1 MKIFKML
8 CITLLASQISFA
20 QTPKPVYK
28 NATLPLNVRVEDLL
42 SRMTVEEKVAQTLC
56 IWNEKK
62 KMLDDNKNFSPA
74 KASSTG
80 ILKYGMGQ
88 VARPNEVKNKDSR
101 SAKAT
106 AEYANALQKWVL
118 ENTRLGIPVMYH
130 EESLHGNQAFQSTH
144 FPSALAMSS
153 SWNETLYTEIYSK
166 IAEEVRLRGGHQVL
180 APVLDVARDPRWGRT
195 EETMGEDPY
204 LISRLGVT
212 QIKAYQ
218 GPGPVLGPTNVAAT
232 LKHFGV
238 HGQPEGGVNVGPV
251 TMDER
256 TVREYVFPG
265 FEACVK
271 EGKAWGVMPCYNEL
285 NGTPAHANVR
295 LLSDI
300 LRKEWGFKGLIVS
313 DYDGVEQVQTLHH
326 VSGDTATTAYKVFK
340 AGVDVETPDPWA
352 FPKLLGLVKS
362 GKITKAELDTTV
374 SRILRLKFLLGLF
387 EKPYVDPDLA
397 DRKVGD
403 AGMRALAL
411 KAARQSVVLL
421 KNDQGLLPLDISK
434 YKRIALIG
442 PNANRCVLGG
452 YADRPRQVVTPL
464 DGLKAKLAGKAEVVY
479 AEGIRL
485 NDTGDWFDDVVKLS
499 SKEDNQKRME
509 EAIALAKTADVVIL
523 CLGGNEATSREAWAV
538 GHPGDLS
545 NLELL
550 NGQNELIDELKKLG
564 KPMLATVFSGPPL
577 SIQHLSQNVG
587 TVLQCWYMG
596 QETGTAFAET
606 LLGENNPSGKLT
618 ISFPRSVGHIPCFYN
633 YKPSARRSYHFD
645 TITPLYP
652 FGFGLSYTTY
662 SYSKPVMSSSKIK
675 NGESATVSLTVTN
688 TGKRAGEEIVQ
699 LYIRDKVS
707 SFTRPVKELK
717 DFTRIALQ
725 PGESKAVKFTIT
737 PDKLAYYGVDLKKS
751 VEAGEFEIMVGASSD
766 KTESV
771 VLVVE

>member
-1 MKIFKML
+1 
-8 CITLLASQISFA
+8 
-20 QTPKPVYK
+20 
-28 NATLPLNVRVEDLL
+28 
-42 SRMTVEEKVAQTLC
+42 
-56 IWNEKK
+56 
-62 KMLDDNKNFSPA
+62 
-74 KASSTG
+74 
-80 ILKYGMGQ
+80 
-88 VARPNEVKNKDSR
+88 
-101 SAKAT
+101 
-106 AEYANALQKWVL
+106 
-118 ENTRLGIPVMYH
+118 
-130 EESLHGNQAFQSTH
+130 
-144 FPSALAMSS
+144 
-153 SWNETLYTEIYSK
+153 
-166 IAEEVRLRGGHQVL
+166 
-180 APVLDVARDPRWGRT
+180 
-195 EETMGEDPY
+195 
-204 LISRLGVT
+204 
-212 QIKAYQ
+212 
-218 GPGPVLGPTNVAAT
+218 
-232 LKHFGV
+232 
-238 HGQPEGGVNVGPV
+238 
-251 TMDER
+251 
-256 TVREYVFPG
+256 
-265 FEACVK
+265 
-271 EGKAWGVMPCYNEL
+271 
-285 NGTPAHANVR
+285 
-295 LLSDI
+295 
-300 LRKEWGFKGLIVS
+300 
-313 DYDGVEQVQTLHH
+313 
-326 VSGDTATTAYKVFK
+326 
-340 AGVDVETPDPWA
+340 
-352 FPKLLGLVKS
+352 
-362 GKITKAELDTTV
+362 
-374 SRILRLKFLLGLF
+374 LKFLLGLF